1 MAYWP
6 TFKKTEEEKTVFW
19 CWGWIAKKDKLKIK
33 FKGKLLRTQSEML
46 HFCMIHSSYKIHK
59 LEVGNLIKNLPIF
72 MILYVACTHDSPAT
86 LQLCSLPLLPT
97 PVPHPCSPP
106 LLPTPAPSLP
116 PTLGP
121 HQDCA
126 VERPLRWGP

>member
-97 PVPHPCSPP
+97 PVPHPCPNFGAHCACVS
-106 LLPTPAPSLP
+106 AAAGFSKRKC
-116 PTLGP
+116 GP
-121 HQDCA
+121 NLKHGQI
-126 VERPLRWGP
+126 